1 MGLGSR
7 SLILAASSLSA
18 LHAEI
23 VFVQRGTASLRHK
36 QHCASYTQS
45 FFGKSVCVN
54 IGSVRIDNISE
65 LVDNLIQVKVHS
77 ETLSQTSNLEC
88 ETDCRRGVGG
98 RWV

>member
-1 MGLGSR
+1 MDLGSR

-45 FFGKSVCVN
+45 VFDKTVCVN
-54 IGSVRIDNISE
+54 VGSACMYNISE
-65 LVDNLIQVKVHS
+65 IVDKLIQAKF
-77 ETLSQTSNLEC
+77 QP
-88 ETDCRRGVGG
+88 
-98 RWV
+98 